1 MKTGSRFL
9 TIIGLVLIAWL
20 GWSFWDA
27 YRPKPLVLQGQI
39 EAMEYTVSSKVPGRI
54 AEVLVRKGD
63 PIEVGQLIFSID
75 SPELEAKLAQAEGGK
90 QAASAIARAAD
101 KGARAQEIEAARD
114 QWQTAKAAEELSAK
128 TLERMENL
136 LADGVIPQ
144 QRRDEVYAA
153 HEAAK
158 YTTQA
163 AYQIYSMAQEGARP
177 ETKEAAKGQEQMASG
192 VVAEVEAI
200 KGDTAIH
207 SRWSGEV
214 STVFLHTGELAPQGF
229 PVVTIVDI
237 EEAWAVFQVREDYL
251 KDISKGA
258 EIKVRIP
265 ALGEEFYTFKISHIS
280 VMGDFATWRATS
292 ATAGY
297 DLKTFEVEARPL
309 TAIKGLRVGMTTLL
323 EF

>member
-1 MKTGSRFL
+1 MNTGNRFL
-9 TIIGLVLIAWL
+9 TIIVVVLIAWL

-27 YRPKPLVLQGQI
+27 YRPQAMVMQGQI
-39 EAMEYTVSSKVPGRI
+39 EAREYTVSSKVPGRI
-54 AEVLVRKGD
+54 SEVLVRKGD
-63 PIEVGQLIFSID
+63 PVEVGQLVFRID
-75 SPELEAKLAQAEGGK
+75 SPELEAKLSQAVGGV
-90 QAASAIARAAD
+90 QAASAIVAAANT
-101 KGARAQEIEAARD
+101 GARAQEIEAARD
-114 QWQTAKAAEELSAK
+114 QWQTAKAAEELTAT

-136 LADGVIPQ
+136 LVDGVIPQ

-163 AYQIYSMAQEGARP
+163 AYQIYSMASEGARV
-177 ETKEAAKGQEQMASG
+177 ETKAVARGQEQIASG
-192 VVAEVEAI
+192 VVAEVEAMR
-200 KGDTAIH
+200 KDTEIH

-214 STVFLHTGELAPQGF
+214 STVFLHGGELAPQGF
-229 PVVTIVDI
+229 PIVTIVDI
-237 EEAWAVFQVREDYL
+237 DDAWAVFQVREDYL
-251 KDISKGA
+251 QNVSKGA

-265 ALGEEFYTFKISHIS
+265 ALGEDLYTFKISHIS
-280 VMGDFATWRATS
+280 VMGDFATWRATN

-309 TAIKGLRVGMTTLL
+309 SSIMGLRVGMTTLL

>member
-1 MKTGSRFL
+1 MNTGSRFL
-9 TIIGLVLIAWL
+9 TIIVVVLIAWL

-27 YRPKPLVLQGQI
+27 YRPQAMVMQGQI
-39 EAMEYTVSSKVPGRI
+39 EAREYTVSSKVPGRI

-63 PIEVGQLIFSID
+63 PVEVGQLVFRID
-75 SPELEAKLAQAEGGK
+75 SPELEAKLSQAEGGV
-90 QAASAIARAAD
+90 QAASAIVAAANT
-101 KGARAQEIEAARD
+101 GARAQEIEAARD
-114 QWQTAKAAEELSAK
+114 QWQTAKAAEELTTK

-136 LADGVIPQ
+136 LVDGVIPQ

-163 AYQIYSMAQEGARP
+163 AYQIYSMASEGTRV
-177 ETKEAAKGQEQMASG
+177 ETKAAARGREQIASG
-192 VVAEVEAI
+192 VVAEVEAMR
-200 KGDTAIH
+200 KDTEIH

-214 STVFLHTGELAPQGF
+214 ATVFLHSGELAPQGF
-229 PVVTIVDI
+229 PIVTIVDI
-237 EEAWAVFQVREDYL
+237 DDAWAVFQVREDYL
-251 KDISKGA
+251 KNISKGA
-258 EIKVRIP
+258 EINVRIP
-265 ALGEEFYTFKISHIS
+265 ALGEDLYTFEISHIS
-280 VMGDFATWRATS
+280 VMGDFATWRATN

-309 TAIKGLRVGMTTLL
+309 SSIKGLRVGMTTLL